1 MKIIL
6 VLAAIVVAVVAIALI
21 VGASLPKRHT
31 VSRSATFK
39 RDPTTVYAAVRD
51 KYSKSAPG
59 IYELVE
65 DDPGHT
71 FVTRIAAQNL
81 GYSGSWTHEFEQVPD
96 GTRLTITENGE
107 VTNLFFRFMS
117 RFVFGHTATI
127 DSYLKSLHKNL
138 SS

>member
-1 MKIIL
+1 MKIVL
-6 VLAAIVVAVVAIALI
+6 VLAAVVIAVVAMVLI

-39 RDPTTVYAAVRD
+39 LDPTTVYAAVRD
-51 KYSKSAPG
+51 QYSKSAPG
-59 IYELVE
+59 MYEIVE
-65 DDPGHT
+65 DDPGRR

-107 VTNLFFRFMS
+107 VTNIFFRFMS

-127 DSYLKSLHKNL
+127 DAYLKSLRRHL
-138 SS
+138 S